1 MAAHLLLGMQRDLPR
16 LVMAVTITRI
26 RAVVVGTEGE
36 TVTAVVMRVIP
47 VTVTKE
53 EVVGEEGVEEKVW
66 SPLTINL

>member
-1 MAAHLLLGMQRDLPR
+1 MQRDLPR
-16 LVMAVTITRI
+16 LVMAVTITGI

-53 EVVGEEGVEEKVW
+53 EVAGEEGVEEKV
-66 SPLTINL
+66 